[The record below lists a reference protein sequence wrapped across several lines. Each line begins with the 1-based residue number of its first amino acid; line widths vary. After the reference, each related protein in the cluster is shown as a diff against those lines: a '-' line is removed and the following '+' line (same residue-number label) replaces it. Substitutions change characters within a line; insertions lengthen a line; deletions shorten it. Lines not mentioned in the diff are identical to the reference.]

1 MKFVNFR
8 MVIAIIPRLEEK
20 MELQRMT
27 VDDDDRRTRR
37 AKRAL

>member
-1 MKFVNFR
+1 MKSVNFR
-8 MVIAIIPRLEEK
+8 VVIAIIPTLEEK